1 MVYWDMPYGLNLA
14 PWDVLLSDEELE
26 AFFDQLAV
34 INRARNHC
42 LVLGAPWFE
51 GGRLRNAMVTK
62 GYLDTHVLSV
72 IKPMQ
77 NTTGL
82 SWINATEF
90 LFVGYKGGVKEC
102 KLSFKD
108 MHPLRRHNV
117 LVGHQVGTKLL
128 HVGTEDEVNPTQKN
142 PNIATTLGQIM
153 CPPGGH
159 ALVIG
164 AGSGSAVV
172 GLARAG
178 VNVVGIERDPRQ
190 FRAVADR
197 VISEAAFPAAAMKKL
212 SADMKSTE
220 LIGTLMS
227 RFTSL
232 NDDVQSHFASA
243 DGEMLEQEVV
253 VEQEGSV
260 SAAVEPSARMCP
272 SCGQAVSSSEAVA
285 CPKMGCLVTTLHPK
299 CCVRC
304 AQCSKYFCADACKE
318 DHGCQ

>member
-1 MVYWDMPYGLNLA
+1 MPYGLNLA

-26 AFFDQLAV
+26 SFFEQIAV
-34 INRARNHC
+34 INRARHHC
-42 LVLGAPWFE
+42 LVLGAPWHE
-51 GGRLRNAMVTK
+51 GGRLRTIMLAK
-62 GYLDTHVLSV
+62 GYMDTHVLTV

-117 LVGHQVGTKLL
+117 LVGHQVGAKLL

-142 PNIATTLGQIM
+142 PNIATALGQVM

-159 ALVIG
+159 ALVLG
-164 AGSGSAVV
+164 AGSGSEVV

-178 VNVVGIERDPRQ
+178 VNVVGVERDPRQ
-190 FRAVADR
+190 FRAIADR
-197 VISEAAFPAAAMKKL
+197 VISEAAFPDAAMKKL
-212 SADMKSTE
+212 ASDTQSTE
-220 LIGTLMS
+220 LIGALMS

-232 NDDVQSHFASA
+232 NEDVLSHFASA
-243 DGEMLEQEVV
+243 DEQVLDLEEAAEQEAA
-253 VEQEGSV
+253 V
-260 SAAVEPSARMCP
+260 SSAVEPQSLVCP
-272 SCGQAVSSSEAVA
+272 ACGQVVSVLEAVA
-285 CPKMGCLVTTLHPK
+285 CPKMGCPAATLHPN

-304 AQCSKYFCADACKE
+304 SQCSKNFCADACKD
-318 DHGCQ
+318 DHGCA